1 MPSYLAW
8 VRVQLKSVVTLPQID
23 MKIKADLQQKEL
35 HQLTYYEEAWR
46 DLENFL
52 VNFKYGRKE

>member
-1 MPSYLAW
+1 
-8 VRVQLKSVVTLPQID
+8 